1 MPVDGDLRDINELRE
16 GLSWRIGLY
25 GQDVSTDTVNNIIVV
40 LHDYGGDHS
49 SVKPMVKKHF
59 ADPQTALLCLGGIH
73 RLRPTSGQV
82 GGLYWTDE
90 QNGNSYHRA
99 VRLILEHVIGK
110 ILVEKC
116 NFPPSN
122 IALLGH
128 GQGGSVA
135 LAIAAVCETTRLGGV
150 VTIDGPLPE
159 YIIPSTTPRI
169 PTPVL
174 MIGGR
179 LGALTPQA
187 EQRARDLFLHVDV
200 DLRAGVE
207 VLPNAELLASKG
219 DSDEIRTAKDFLAHS
234 LRQEEW
240 ETQTVLTFGKS
251 LKVYHCLLLLK

>member
-1 MPVDGDLRDINELRE
+1 MPVDDDLKDVHELRE

-25 GQDVSTDTVNNIIVV
+25 GQDASKDTVNNIIVV

-73 RLRPTSGQV
+73 RLRPASGQV

-90 QNGNSYHRA
+90 PNGNSYHRA

-110 ILVEKC
+110 VLVEKC

-135 LAIAAVCETTRLGGV
+135 LAIAAIWETTRLGGV
-150 VTIDGPLPE
+150 ITIDGPPPE

-174 MIGGR
+174 MVGGR

-187 EQRARDLFLHVDV
+187 EQRAKDLFLHVDV
-200 DLRAGVE
+200 DLRPGVNM
-207 VLPNAELLASKG
+207 LPIAQLLASKG
-219 DSDEIRTAKDFLAHS
+219 DSDEIKTAKDFLAHS

-251 LKVYHCLLLLK
+251 VKVY